1 MFLPMARGDKNSRTS
16 RVADLIQN
24 ELANLILR
32 EVKDPRAQEVVLTR
46 VEVSPDLRIAK
57 VHFSRYGKGIGV
69 EKDLLEEGREGLQH
83 AAGFLQ
89 GRLGERLR
97 MRRTPQLSFF
107 IDLNMEHGNRIEEML
122 ANLRKDE
129 EKERTR

>member
-1 MFLPMARGDKNSRTS
+1 MARGDEYSRKS

-32 EVKDPRAQEVVLTR
+32 EVKDPRAQGIVLTR
-46 VEVSPDLRIAK
+46 VDVSPDLRHAK
-57 VHFSRYGKGIGV
+57 VHFSRYGMGKGD
-69 EKDLLEEGREGLQH
+69 EKDLEEGREGLQR

-89 GRLGERLR
+89 GKLGERLR
-97 MRRTPQLSFF
+97 MKRTPQLSFF
-107 IDLNMEHGNRIEEML
+107 IDLNMVHSDRIEKTL

-129 EKERTR
+129 EKGRPH